1 MTGINVTTRQN
12 DRTNLYYIF
21 TTSQI
26 DWNKLHNKSN
36 WLELI
41 LQQVK
46 LTGINFTTSQ
56 IDWNKAYNKSNWME

>member
-1 MTGINVTTRQN
+1 MTGINFTTRQN

-26 DWNKLHNKSN
+26 DWNKLYY
-36 WLELI
+36 
-41 LQQVK
+41 QVK

-56 IDWNKAYNKSNWME
+56 IDCNKLYYKSNWLPLE